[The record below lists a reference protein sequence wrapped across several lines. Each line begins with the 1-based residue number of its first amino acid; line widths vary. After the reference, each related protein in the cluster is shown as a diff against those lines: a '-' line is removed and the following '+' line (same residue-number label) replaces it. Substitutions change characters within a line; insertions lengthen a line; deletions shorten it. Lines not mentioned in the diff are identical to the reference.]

1 MTYSSKNV
9 LLSIVTISLVASAAV
24 ANPDHHDGKGQAET
38 KGAPFIEQSGM
49 QDMSGMEGMNGM
61 PGMGEMGGNHM
72 QMMQMMMKMHMS
84 MMGQMHGGGSAQLK
98 TLFADGATPA
108 EIMLRFDANEDDT
121 LDLAE
126 FRSWDAEAHKSQI
139 VDRFQAL
146 DADGVDAI
154 SIDELTAA
162 QTAGGMSASM
172 DSGMTDSMM
181 QDEMTDDESD

>member
-1 MTYSSKNV
+1 MTHSSKSIIVSV
-9 LLSIVTISLVASAAV
+9 LTMSLFASAAV
-24 ANPDHHDGKGQAET
+24 ANPDHHDGKGQAEMEET
-38 KGAPFIEQSGM
+38 PFVDQSGM
-49 QDMSGMEGMNGM
+49 RGMSGMEGMSGM
-61 PGMGEMGGNHM
+61 SDMGETHM
-72 QMMQMMMKMHMS
+72 QMMQMMIKMHMS

-98 TLFADGATPA
+98 SLFANGATPA
-108 EIMLRFDANEDDT
+108 EIMLQFDANGDGT
-121 LDLAE
+121 LDLSE
-126 FRSWDAEAHKSQI
+126 FQVWDKQAHKLQI

-181 QDEMTDDESD
+181 QDEMTDDESK

>member
-1 MTYSSKNV
+1 MTYLSKG
-9 LLSIVTISLVASAAV
+9 ISLSMLTMSLFASAAM
-24 ANPDHHDGKGQAET
+24 ANPDHHDGNGQAET
-38 KGAPFIEQSGM
+38 EGTPFIEQSGM
-49 QDMSGMEGMNGM
+49 QGMSGMEGMSGM
-61 PGMGEMGGNHM
+61 SGMGEMGGNHM

-84 MMGQMHGGGSAQLK
+84 MMGQMHGGGSTQLK

-108 EIMLRFDANEDDT
+108 EIMLRFDANGDGT

-126 FRSWDAEAHKSQI
+126 FQAWDVEAHMSRI

-154 SIDELTAA
+154 SIDELAAA

-172 DSGMTDSMM
+172 DTGMTDSMM
-181 QDEMTDDESD
+181 QDGMTDDESN

>member
-1 MTYSSKNV
+1 MTHSSK
-9 LLSIVTISLVASAAV
+9 SIIASALTISIVASAAV

>member
-1 MTYSSKNV
+1 MTYSSKNI

-24 ANPDHHDGKGQAET
+24 ANPDHHDGKGQAEMEET
-38 KGAPFIEQSGM
+38 PFVDQSGM
-49 QDMSGMEGMNGM
+49 QGMSGMEGMSGM

-108 EIMLRFDANEDDT
+108 EIMLRFDANEDGT

-126 FRSWDAEAHKSQI
+126 FRSWDAEAQKSQI